1 MRKKVKESENNV
13 VSFGDP
19 GYFSSLQYV
28 LNVSIDIAYEE
39 GYKTFEDV
47 DKYLH
52 SEGFKNDYLLGEED
66 KPEEPRSYARLIS
79 LFDSQREAW
88 VKAINLSNRVR

>member
-1 MRKKVKESENNV
+1 MGKKVKESESKV
-13 VSFGDP
+13 ISMGDP

-39 GYKTFEDV
+39 GYKTFEAV

-52 SEGFKNDYLLGEED
+52 SEAFKNDYLLDEED
-66 KPEEPRSYARLIS
+66 KPEEPRSYARLIA

-88 VKAINLSNRVR
+88 VKAINMSNRVR